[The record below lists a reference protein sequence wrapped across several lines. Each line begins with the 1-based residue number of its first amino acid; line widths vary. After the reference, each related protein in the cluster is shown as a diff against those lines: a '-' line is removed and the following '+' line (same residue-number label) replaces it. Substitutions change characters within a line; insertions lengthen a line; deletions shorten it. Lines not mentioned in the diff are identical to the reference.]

1 MEILKYPQIDTSD
14 FQFISG
20 SEIKITLA
28 DNYLE
33 YFAWSDNKVK
43 SDETGLWE
51 TKKWYNKYHVTKAA
65 TTSIEIVFSNE
76 DNLYYTKV
84 SFSSTYF
91 VVYFKTRDEA
101 NALYKKLTDWRN
113 N

>member
-14 FQFISG
+14 FQFLSG
-20 SEIKITLA
+20 SQIKITLA
-28 DNYLE
+28 DSYLE
-33 YFAWSDNKVK
+33 YFAWSDNQVK
-43 SDETGLWE
+43 SDETGFWE
-51 TKKWYNKYHVTKAA
+51 TKKWYNKYNVTKAA

-91 VVYFKTRDEA
+91 VVYFILLFFRLQK
-101 NALYKKLTDWRN
+101 
-113 N
+113 